1 MVPANTYRNNTQE
14 RRSRLGTL
22 GNIVSTG
29 QGSGTRQ
36 GKGGR
41 PPVPVQPIEERQ
53 RAARLRRYQLQN
65 HAARLLPQEG
75 IAHCLRRPTAIA
87 PVVEVQFVP
96 SKHSAHYRGLQ
107 MCKSVWHCPI
117 CAAKISE
124 QRRGELARLVEKH
137 VAAGGSVYM
146 TTYTI
151 RHDRY
156 DDLAD
161 LVDRFLVAR
170 RKMRQGRRGM
180 ALRKNYGVV
189 GTVSVL
195 EVTWS
200 GENGWHPHQHE
211 LVFVEGELDVDAYEQ
226 DARQAWKDAAAS
238 QGLTMNEHGFVLQ
251 RTYGA
256 VADYIA
262 KYGREPAV
270 DNVWGVESEMT
281 KGHIKQGREEKHYTP
296 FAMLAA
302 IADGVTRLEPK
313 FQEYGRVF
321 KGRKQLNYSPGLKDL
336 YQEEEKTDED
346 LIEEPQGEEAFTI
359 LEIEKE
365 PWSQVVE
372 KNVRGNLLERARAGR
387 IGDCVAGLEE
397 LGIES
402 RPADLRGW
410 QVITPAGLA
419 RVATMRRCDILHRW
433 RCSVALEEPS
443 EGSSW
448 RVYDLVEVTLIAAP
462 GTVLEA

>member
-1 MVPANTYRNNTQE
+1 MLDNTFTSRKSE
-14 RRSRLGTL
+14 RRSRLGTI
-22 GNIVSTG
+22 GNIVSTRARR
-29 QGSGTRQ
+29 GTKQEREAL
-36 GKGGR
+36 
-41 PPVPVQPIEERQ
+41 PVQPVEEKQ
-53 RAARLRRYQLQN
+53 RASRLRRYQLQN

-96 SKHSAHYRGLQ
+96 TKRSAHYRGLQ

-124 QRRGELARLVEKH
+124 KRRGELARLIEKH
-137 VAAGGSVYM
+137 IAAGGSVYM

-211 LVFVEGELDVDAYEQ
+211 LVFTAGELDADAYEQ
-226 DARQAWKDAAAS
+226 EARQAWKDAAAG
-238 QGLTMNEHGFVLQ
+238 QGLTMNDHGFVLQ

-270 DNVWGVESEMT
+270 ENPWGVESEMT
-281 KGHIKQGREEKHYTP
+281 KGHVKQGQEEKHYTP
-296 FAMLAA
+296 FALLAA

-313 FQEYGRVF
+313 FEEYGRVF
-321 KGRKQLNYSPGLKDL
+321 KGRKQLNYSPGLKKM
-336 YQEEEKTDED
+336 YQEEEKSDED
-346 LIEEPQGEEAFTI
+346 LIEEPQAEEAFTI

-365 PWSQVVE
+365 PWAQVVGA
-372 KNVRGNLLERARAGR
+372 NVRGSLLEHARVGR

-402 RPADLRGW
+402 KPADLRGW
-410 QVITPAGLA
+410 QVMTPAGLA
-419 RVATMRRCDILHRW
+419 RVGSMRRCEILHRW
-433 RCSVALEEPS
+433 RCSVMLESS
-443 EGSSW
+443 EESSW
-448 RVYDLVEVTLIAAP
+448 RVYDLVEVTLVAAP
-462 GTVLEA
+462 VPVSVVGD